1 MDRQLQEYYESRFD
15 MFATQGWKD
24 LMDDVRDMLKATD
37 RISAAKDNEDFL
49 FKKGEVSMMNWLL
62 SIQSVSEETY
72 EELKRYAETDS

>member
-37 RISAAKDNEDFL
+37 RISAAKDHEDFL